1 MYKTLEVL
9 GPEHEFSIVGQ
20 DLGPL
25 PIVDKVIRKLHG
37 RIVNQVSL
45 DGSSFGKELQTHVAE
60 IKANAPFSSPR
71 TFEDTI
77 QNSVDKIEKLLDAD
91 FDAMLL
97 GTGMHPFLI
106 PKEAGIWSH
115 RHHQIYAALGKV
127 FDLRQ
132 HGWLNIQSFQLNLP
146 YGTEEDGVKLHNTI
160 ANLLPYL
167 PAIAASSPIYESKV
181 GRYVDNRL
189 HFYSLNQKEIPSIAG
204 EIIPEYVSSFPEY
217 HDRVIGRYS
226 EDLRRVKAPDCLLE
240 KEWMNSRGEIFRF
253 DRDAIEIRVMD
264 EQECIKVDVALSC
277 FIRCILRAWMS
288 ESVSLRPHEQLV
300 KDLWSITSDG
310 LCAKVNYPRASTA
323 RDVCFDF
330 LEIAKE
336 AATPEEKGYLGII
349 EHRIA
354 DGSLADLILRDIV
367 GSAGVRNFNN
377 AVLEIYRSLAKCL
390 RDNMPYS

>member
-20 DLGPL
+20 DLRPL
-25 PIVDKVIRKLHG
+25 SIVDKAIRILHG

-60 IKANAPFSSPR
+60 IKANAPFPSPR

-77 QNSVDKIEKLLDAD
+77 QKGIDRIEELLDAE

-97 GTGMHPFLI
+97 GTGMHPFLLL
-106 PKEAGIWSH
+106 KEAGIWSH
-115 RHHQIYAALGKV
+115 RHHQIYEALSKV

-146 YGTEEDGVKLHNTI
+146 FRTEEDGVKLHNAV

-181 GRYVDNRL
+181 GRYIDNRL
-189 HFYSLNQKEIPSIAG
+189 HFYSLNQREIPSITG
-204 EIIPEYVSSFPEY
+204 DIIPEYVGSFPEY
-217 HDRVIGRYS
+217 HDKVIGRYS
-226 EDLRRVKAPDCLLE
+226 EDLRRVKAPECLLN
-240 KEWMNSRGEIFRF
+240 KEWMNSRGAIFRF

-277 FIRCILRAWMS
+277 FIRCVLRAWMS
-288 ESVSLRPHEQLV
+288 ESVSLRPHEELV
-300 KDLWSITSDG
+300 RDLWSIVANG
-310 LCAKVNYPRASTA
+310 LCAEVSYPNASTA
-323 RDVCFDF
+323 RDVCFEF
-330 LEIAKE
+330 LEIAKA
-336 AATPEEKGYLGII
+336 AATAEEKGYLGIM
-349 EHRIA
+349 EHRIT
-354 DGSLADLILRDIV
+354 DGSLADLILRDLV
-367 GSAGVRNFNN
+367 GSAGVRNFDN
-377 AVLEIYRSLAKCL
+377 AVLEIYTRLTKCL
-390 RDNMPYS
+390 RDNVPYS